1 MLPRYK
7 MTNSLNVKVTVYSS
21 EMEQAQALTGLFVCL
36 RWAAF
41 SQPVQLNSSHLSV
54 DQKMVHE
61 ERVRSKSW
69 GGKAEPGKMQS
80 LCQKAFYTDLTC
92 LCWKRGESSASG
104 PCSCQSH
111 PKSDGEKQSW
121 GMPRA
126 AQTSPPARERGA
138 KWGAGLHASTLK
150 WHAFLIKEIWMEE
163 QLAWAH
169 FLHVFRLCKRNKW
182 PKHSCLHL

>member
-1 MLPRYK
+1 
-7 MTNSLNVKVTVYSS
+7 MTNSLNVKVTVYTS
-21 EMEQAQALTGLFVCL
+21 EMEQTRALIGLFVCL
-36 RWAAF
+36 GWALLPLQTPSPCSWIPHTCLWSRRWFTRRGWGANLGEAKQ
-41 SQPVQLNSSHLSV
+41 SQAKCRGSARKLFTQN
-54 DQKMVHE
+54 
-61 ERVRSKSW
+61 
-69 GGKAEPGKMQS
+69 
-80 LCQKAFYTDLTC
+80 LTC
-92 LCWKRGESSASG
+92 LCWKRGESFASG

-126 AQTSPPARERGA
+126 AQTPQPAWGRGA
-138 KWGAGLHASTLK
+138 KWGAGLHASTLE

-182 PKHSCLHL
+182 PKHLCLHL